1 MTLKIEVLT
10 WERHKNVTEFNRLM
24 ESQPSPLDNI
34 DIKSFFHTV
43 KPVLRGHL
51 WDK

>member
-10 WERHKNVTEFNRLM
+10 WERHKNVTGF
-24 ESQPSPLDNI
+24 QPSPLDNI